1 MSEPNPAAPKLQ
13 TFYVYAP
20 DKKEAGVLDKRF
32 SVRPQHLERMSGLI
46 SSKVIRQSLS
56 PSTSSC
62 DSSQLI
68 LPFPPG
74 FGGVLLDP
82 EDQPTEADPRPRLS
96 GSMMVVE
103 AESIEKVKEIITTDI
118 YYESG
123 VVGTYTTI

>member
-46 SSKVIRQSLS
+46 SSKVIR
-56 PSTSSC
+56 
-62 DSSQLI
+62 
-68 LPFPPG
+68 

-123 VVGTYTTI
+123 VWDPEKLVICPIIPAVPLP